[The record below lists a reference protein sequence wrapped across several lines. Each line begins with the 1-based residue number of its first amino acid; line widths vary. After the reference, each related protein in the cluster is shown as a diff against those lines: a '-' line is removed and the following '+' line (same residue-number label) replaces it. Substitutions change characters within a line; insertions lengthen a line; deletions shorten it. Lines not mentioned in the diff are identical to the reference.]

1 MKETFSPTLLS
12 PQSHLRDTPEPL
24 WHRRESLPAQP
35 SATLKHRG
43 NSQEQTISQCSLWR
57 EDTTFFRRKNF
68 KFFKKM
74 HKRRKK
80 EKKDRGAKRLNIPR
94 IIITDSCLK
103 ERFLLLRVCLRD
115 KSLHLFT
122 QPQRQETVRN
132 QNRSRYGLNCVPFLP
147 APPFTGRS
155 PNHHCDCIWR
165 WGLWEVIR
173 FR

>member
-1 MKETFSPTLLS
+1 
-12 PQSHLRDTPEPL
+12 
-24 WHRRESLPAQP
+24 
-35 SATLKHRG
+35 
-43 NSQEQTISQCSLWR
+43 
-57 EDTTFFRRKNF
+57 
-68 KFFKKM
+68 M

-103 ERFLLLRVCLRD
+103 ERFLPLRVCLRD

-173 FR
+173 VRWHHPWGPHIGVNVLMRRREIRACCLPCEDVVRRWLSASQEEEPHRGTKLALDLGLTSLQNSEKYIPVV